1 MSTRRTSLRSIFGFE
16 SLLFVTLALG
26 CSSSSTPNSP
36 GVGGSNSATGGKAN
50 SSGGANSTGGS
61 SAALHTGGTPS
72 VATGG
77 APSAATGGTPS
88 AATGGTPS
96 AATGGTPSAATGGT
110 PSAATGGAPNAGTGG
125 ADSAGTGGV
134 GTSATGGTA
143 TATSGGAAT
152 GGGSSTVVQKDCANM
167 KALTAPLLTDFESY
181 DGTTEAGKWVF
192 SFNGVYPAAL
202 YGGPYTNG
210 DGSGAYVLGFVG
222 GAQSS
227 NWAIHAA
234 NTTQASVWGG
244 GVGFWLG
251 CFDASTYSGLSF
263 YARGTT
269 PTSKINVSL
278 SMEDTSPPS
287 ATNPA
292 GGGTCTMT
300 PSSGCKTPAVDVAL
314 PTDWTLVKIPW
325 ASFTGGMGLAGT
337 AVTVNGARIN
347 ALSFGAV
354 MVWQNVNDAGTWA
367 PVPAPFDIQIDN
379 LGFY

>member
-1 MSTRRTSLRSIFGFE
+1 MSTRRTSLTSVIGFE

-61 SAALHTGGTPS
+61 SAAPHTGGTPS

-77 APSAATGGTPS
+77 APT

-125 ADSAGTGGV
+125 ADSSGTGGV

-152 GGGSSTVVQKDCANM
+152 GGGSSVVQKDCANM

-192 SFNGVYPAAL
+192 PFNGVYPAAL
-202 YGGPYTNG
+202 YGGPYANG
-210 DGSGAYVLGFVG
+210 DGSGAYALGFVG

-287 ATNPA
+287 TTNPA

-300 PSSGCKTPAVDVAL
+300 PSSGCKTPTVDVAL

-337 AVTVNGARIN
+337 AVTVNGARITG
-347 ALSFGAV
+347 LSFGAG